1 MQLSKRNKVTRSM
14 VNKELTRIRS
24 IVRNA
29 EKEGYI
35 FHNVIPKNV
44 NVTKSTLSRLRSITR
59 EDLLKTARK
68 VDLVTGEVLDTQA
81 ERNIKAKIKQ
91 KAIKNKI
98 RQRKHYI
105 KTVRKKRYASYDT
118 GTQQVNKTNYYPK
131 FSDIVIDRFKE
142 KFARMPAELSGKIN
156 GLIEQL
162 INEQGVE
169 DVAIALENLA
179 DKLVASLVAQGF
191 TTDYIV
197 EMIGQAVIQNLP
209 NASDQYKYDIAEA
222 YEANET
228 GYIIP
233 D

>member
-24 IVRNA
+24 IVRDA

-91 KAIKNKI
+91 KEIKNKI

-105 KTVRKKRYASYDT
+105 KTVRKKRYASYYT